1 MSSNPPCSHSRL
13 HLYHP
18 TLDIRTQDHT
28 VEVSGTFK
36 GFHVHARYV
45 LDWHGMCPVEWSVRD
60 KHGRACVEVG
70 TSWRTSRSNW
80 VRFSWRGI

>member
-18 TLDIRTQDHT
+18 TLDIRAQDHT

-70 TSWRTSRSNW
+70 DFLEDLKIELGSLLLARD
-80 VRFSWRGI
+80 